1 MKSLLCF
8 WGEVKGKFA
17 SFVMEKELIKYLRTQ
32 TRTQT
37 EKKKE
42 GYIYT
47 TTGGT
52 FSS

>member
-32 TRTQT
+32 T